1 MTGVSLVFTVVG
13 LLVGAVGIALLA
25 IPAVPAIGIVTAG
38 VALVAWADGFLRIG
52 WITLSVILVLAAV
65 GSVADNV
72 ATLFG
77 ARKAG
82 ASGWGVAGAGIGML
96 AGIPLGL
103 PGIVLGPAVGAFVL
117 EYFRNPNLRTAGMAG
132 LGGIA
137 GFLLGIVAKSFFAF
151 LIVGLAVV
159 AYFF

>member
-1 MTGVSLVFTVVG
+1 MSTVTLALTIAG
-13 LLVGAVGIALLA
+13 LLVMAVGVALLA

-38 VALVAWADGFLRIG
+38 VMLVAWADGFLRIG
-52 WITLSVILVLAAV
+52 WVTLGVILGLAVV
-65 GSVADNV
+65 GSVADNI

-96 AGIPLGL
+96 AGIPFGV
-103 PGIVLGPAVGAFVL
+103 PGIILGPAVGAFAL

-132 LGGIA
+132 LGGFA

-151 LIVGLAVV
+151 LIVGLAAV

>member
-1 MTGVSLVFTVVG
+1 MRVQVVLTLFGVLVMV
-13 LLVGAVGIALLA
+13 LGIGLLA
-25 IPAVPAIGIVTAG
+25 IPAVPAIGIIFSG
-38 VALVAWADGFLRIG
+38 VALIAWADGFVRIG
-52 WITLSVILVLAAV
+52 WVTLSVALVLGIV
-65 GSVADNV
+65 GSLADNV

-82 ASGWGVAGAGIGML
+82 ASGWGVAGAAIGML
-96 AGIPLGL
+96 AGIPFGL

-117 EYFRNPNLRTAGMAG
+117 EFARNPDLRAAGMAG

-137 GFLLGIVAKSFFAF
+137 GFLLGIVAKSFFGL
-151 LIVGLAVV
+151 LIVGLAAL